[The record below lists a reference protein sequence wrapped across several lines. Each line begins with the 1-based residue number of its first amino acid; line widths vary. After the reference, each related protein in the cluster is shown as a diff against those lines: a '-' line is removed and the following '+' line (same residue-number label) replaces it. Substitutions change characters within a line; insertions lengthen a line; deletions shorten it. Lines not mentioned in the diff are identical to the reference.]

1 MRTSVLAKTSA
12 AFIAATSMLAVAVA
26 APEGKSREGN
36 TPLVAQVIVARATNA
51 CFSEA
56 LRVTGYLV
64 ARELAVVQLAQ
75 GDRVIEVLAQEGT
88 AVTLDQTLAR
98 VERQSLDPS
107 KPGGGFKTDTIALKA
122 PAAGVVITSTAS
134 VGSTFIPIQQAPL
147 FLIAVD
153 GEIELQ
159 AEVPSIHVPE
169 LSPGQTA
176 RIQIRDTRELSGR
189 VRLLP
194 AEIDQKTQ
202 LGEIRISLER
212 DANLRFG
219 MFARASIDAARS
231 CGVSVPSSAVT
242 YRTGGTTV
250 QVVRDNVI
258 ETRNIQVGIH
268 SGGSTE
274 VRSGLA
280 EGDVVVA
287 NAGTSLRDG
296 DRVKPIDTDSTNA
309 EAR

>member
-1 MRTSVLAKTSA
+1 MRTSVLAKISA
-12 AFIAATSMLAVAVA
+12 GPVAALTMLAVA
-26 APEGKSREGN
+26 APESRSQQGN
-36 TPLVAQVIVARATNA
+36 APLIAQVIVVRATNA
-51 CFSEA
+51 CFSEV

-64 ARELAVVQLAQ
+64 AREQAVVQLAQ
-75 GDRVIEVLAQEGT
+75 GDRVVDVLAQEGT

-107 KPGGGFKTDTIALKA
+107 KPGGSFKTETIALKA
-122 PAAGVVITSTAS
+122 PAAGVVIASTAS
-134 VGSTFIPIQQAPL
+134 VGSTFVPIQQAPL

-194 AEIDQKTQ
+194 TEIDQKTQ
-202 LGEIRISLER
+202 LGAVRISLER
-212 DANLRFG
+212 EPNLRFG

-231 CGVSVPSSAVT
+231 CGVSVPSSAIT

-250 QVVRDNVI
+250 QVVRDDVV
-258 ETRNIQVGIH
+258 ETRNVQVGIH
-268 SGGSTE
+268 SAGTTE
-274 VRSGLA
+274 VRSGLG
-280 EGDVVVA
+280 EGDIVVA

-296 DRVKPIDTDSTNA
+296 DRVKPIDADSTNA
-309 EAR
+309 ETH

>member
-1 MRTSVLAKTSA
+1 MRTSVLAKIFAGPFAVIST
-12 AFIAATSMLAVAVA
+12 VAVA
-26 APEGKSREGN
+26 APDGRSQEAN
-36 TPLVAQVIVARATNA
+36 TPLVAQVIVVRATSA

-56 LRVTGYLV
+56 VRVTGYLV
-64 ARELAVVQLAQ
+64 AREQAVVQLAQ
-75 GDRVIEVLAQEGT
+75 GDRVIEVLAQEGNSVT
-88 AVTLDQTLAR
+88 ADQTLAR

-107 KPGGGFKTDTIALKA
+107 KPGGGVKTDTLALKA
-122 PAAGVVITSTAS
+122 PAPGVVVASTAS
-134 VGSTFIPIQQAPL
+134 VGSTFLPLQQAPL
-147 FLIAVD
+147 FMIAVD

-159 AEVPSIHVPE
+159 AEVPSTHVPQ

-189 VRLLP
+189 VRVVP

-202 LGEIRISLER
+202 LGDVRISLER
-212 DANLRFG
+212 DSNLRFG
-219 MFARASIDAARS
+219 MFARASIDADRS

-242 YRTGGTTV
+242 YRTGGTSV

-268 SGGSTE
+268 SGAATE
-274 VRSGLA
+274 VRSGLS
-280 EGDVVVA
+280 EGDIIVA

-296 DRVKPIDTDSTNA
+296 DRVKPIDADPTNA
-309 EAR
+309 QAR

>member
-1 MRTSVLAKTSA
+1 MRTSVLATIGAGPLA
-12 AFIAATSMLAVAVA
+12 AISVLAVAVA
-26 APEGKSREGN
+26 APEEKSQEGN
-36 TPLVAQVIVARATNA
+36 APLIAQVIVVRATNA

-64 ARELAVVQLAQ
+64 AREQAVVQLAP
-75 GDRVIEVLAQEGT
+75 GDRVVDVLAQEGT
-88 AVTLDQTLAR
+88 LVTLDQTLAR
-98 VERQSLDPS
+98 VERQSPDPS
-107 KPGGGFKTDTIALKA
+107 KPGGGVKTDTVALKA
-122 PAAGVVITSTAS
+122 PAAGIVIASTAS
-134 VGSTFIPIQQAPL
+134 VGSTLVPIQQAPL
-147 FLIAVD
+147 FVIAVD

-159 AEVPSIHVPE
+159 AEVPSIHVPQ

-202 LGEIRISLER
+202 LGDVRISLER
-212 DANLRFG
+212 DSNLRFG

-242 YRTGGTTV
+242 YQTGGTTV

-258 ETRNIQVGIH
+258 ETRNVQVGIH
-268 SGGSTE
+268 SGGTTE
-274 VRSGLA
+274 VRSGLS
-280 EGDVVVA
+280 EGDIIVA

-296 DRVKPIDTDSTNA
+296 DRVKPIDGDSTKA
-309 EAR
+309 EAH

>member
-1 MRTSVLAKTSA
+1 METSVLAKISA
-12 AFIAATSMLAVAVA
+12 GLPCAISMLAVAVA
-26 APEGKSREGN
+26 APAGKSEEGN
-36 TPLVAQVIVARATNA
+36 TPLVAQVIVARTTSG

-56 LRVTGYLV
+56 LHVTGYLV
-64 ARELAVVQLAQ
+64 AREQAVVQLAQ
-75 GDRVIEVLAQEGT
+75 GDRVVDVLAQEG
-88 AVTLDQTLAR
+88 ALVTLDQTLAL

-107 KPGGGFKTDTIALKA
+107 KPGGGLKTDTMALKA
-122 PAAGVVITSTAS
+122 PAAGVVIAS
-134 VGSTFIPIQQAPL
+134 IASIGSTFVPIQQAPL

-159 AEVPSIHVPE
+159 AEVPSIHVPQ

-212 DANLRFG
+212 DPNLRFG

-242 YRTGGTTV
+242 YRTSGTTV

-258 ETRNIQVGIH
+258 ETRNVQVGIH
-268 SGGSTE
+268 SGSSTE
-274 VRSGLA
+274 VRSGLT
-280 EGDVVVA
+280 EGDIVVA

-296 DRVKPIDTDSTNA
+296 DRVKPADTDSTNA
-309 EAR
+309 DTR

>member
-1 MRTSVLAKTSA
+1 MKTSVLAKISA
-12 AFIAATSMLAVAVA
+12 GLFGPISMMAAIVA
-26 APEGKSREGN
+26 APEGKSQEGN
-36 TPLVAQVIVARATNA
+36 APLVVQVLVARATNG

-64 ARELAVVQLAQ
+64 AREQSVVQLAQ
-75 GDRVIEVLAQEGT
+75 GDRVTEIFAQEGT
-88 AVTLDQTLAR
+88 SVTLDQTLAR
-98 VERQSLDPS
+98 VERQSLDPT
-107 KPGGGFKTDTIALKA
+107 KPGGGFKTDTVALKA
-122 PAAGVVITSTAS
+122 PTAGIVIASTAF
-134 VGSTFIPIQQAPL
+134 VGSTFSPLQQAPL

-159 AEVPSIHVPE
+159 AEVPSIHVPQ
-169 LSPGQTA
+169 LSLGQTA
-176 RIQIRDTRELSGR
+176 RIQSRDTRELSGR

-202 LGEIRISLER
+202 LGEIRVSLER
-212 DANLRFG
+212 DPNLRFG

-258 ETRNIQVGIH
+258 ETRNVQVGIH
-268 SGGSTE
+268 SGGLTE

-280 EGDVVVA
+280 EGDIVVA

-296 DRVKPIDTDSTNA
+296 DQVKPSDADAANA